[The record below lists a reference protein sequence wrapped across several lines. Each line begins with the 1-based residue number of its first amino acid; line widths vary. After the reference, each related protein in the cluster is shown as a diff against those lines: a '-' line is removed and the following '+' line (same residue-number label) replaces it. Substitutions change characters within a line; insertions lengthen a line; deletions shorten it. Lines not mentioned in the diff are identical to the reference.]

1 MDALVRIVPV
11 FSAKLGWS
19 LKSVAVFKYGA
30 GTLRWKESKLKDMN
44 EKSRKTMTRYRAFHP
59 KSDMDR
65 LYIKN
70 KEGSR
75 GLMSVERCVREDEI
89 VLICMLPIMKREMLQ
104 L

>member
-30 GTLRWKESKLKDMN
+30 GTLRWKESKLKDVN
-44 EKSRKTMTRYRAFHP
+44 QKSRKNMTRYRAFHP

-89 VLICMLPIMKREMLQ
+89 VLICMLPIMNKT
-104 L
+104 